1 MYSRLKQLRKKSN
14 LTKTEISN
22 YLNIS
27 IAEYSLYESG
37 KVKIPIN
44 ILSSLARKYNT
55 SIDYII
61 GDTNNSQA
69 HLKNKSERK

>member
-14 LTKTEISN
+14 LTKIEISN

-27 IAEYSLYESG
+27 IEEYSLYESG
-37 KVKIPIN
+37 KAKIPIN

-61 GDTNNSQA
+61 GDTNIIEAYPKKTN
-69 HLKNKSERK
+69 

>member
-14 LTKTEISN
+14 LTKIEISN

-27 IAEYSLYESG
+27 IEEYSLYESG
-37 KVKIPIN
+37 KVKIPII

-61 GDTNNSQA
+61 GDTNIIEAYPKKTN
-69 HLKNKSERK
+69 